1 MSELPK
7 EMNNEE
13 YQKMIE
19 KLNQELKNN
28 PNLGPMDEAW
38 QFFHQSKV
46 NVKNII
52 FLEAWKQGINKVGT
66 EFFDIKA
73 DTVDAATDKL
83 QLQPNFKFIKE
94 AIGGYSHGKQ
104 VLLGLMY
111 SFYNPEDGQ
120 KFLEQSNTANF
131 VDALNVL
138 DDEGRKIISQLW
150 MNHSGW

>member
-1 MSELPK
+1 MSEVPK

-38 QFFHQSKV
+38 QFFHQSNI
-46 NVKNII
+46 NVKNKI
-52 FLEAWKQGINKVGT
+52 FLEGWKQGINKLGT
-66 EFFDIKA
+66 EFFVIKA

-83 QLQPNFKFIKE
+83 QLQPNFKIIKE

>member
-1 MSELPK
+1 
-7 EMNNEE
+7 
-13 YQKMIE
+13 
-19 KLNQELKNN
+19 
-28 PNLGPMDEAW
+28 MDEAW
-38 QFFHQSKV
+38 QFFHQPKV
-46 NVKNII
+46 KGII
-52 FLEAWKQGINKVGT
+52 FLEAWKQGINKVGA
-66 EFFDIKA
+66 EFFDIKT
-73 DTVDAATDKL
+73 DSVEAATDKL

-120 KFLEQSNTANF
+120 KLLEQSNTTNF

-150 MNHSGW
+150 LNHSGW

>member
-19 KLNQELKNN
+19 KLNQAMKNN
-28 PNLGPMDEAW
+28 PNPAPMDEAW
-38 QFFHQSKV
+38 QFFHQPKV
-46 NVKNII
+46 KSII
-52 FLEAWKQGINKVGT
+52 FLEAWKQGINKVGA

-73 DTVDAATDKL
+73 DTVDTATDKL

-120 KFLEQSNTANF
+120 KILEQSNTANF

-150 MNHSGW
+150 LNHSGW